1 MWVCVD
7 RISVVWVLGCGCGYG
22 RAAGGFVHLLRSDNC
37 LSHVPDCLQQRT
49 VAKWHTPPSG
59 RLKVNVDAALGRSDL
74 LSLCNAPGFPVQYL
88 LNTWRYRRSKVS
100 FEARRQEY
108 KGFKYQKHRI

>member
-1 MWVCVD
+1 MAESTGAVKHVLLAMFKDPITSEQIDELIKGYASLVD
-7 RISVVWVLGCGCGYG
+7 LIEPMKSFHWGTDVSAENLHQ
-22 RAAGGFVHLLRSDNC
+22 GF
-37 LSHVPDCLQQRT
+37 
-49 VAKWHTPPSG
+49 
-59 RLKVNVDAALGRSDL
+59 
-74 LSLCNAPGFPVQYL
+74 CNAPGFSVQYL